1 MIQPVAQ
8 EDLRTKF
15 AKVLLD
21 RHFKEIRLDL
31 EGELLKVRFTTN
43 SVSFENFTLFEK
55 IKNSVELSSN
65 EKNLALPLVNKDLRF
80 SAPKIAYFLMLHE
93 LLDPQALYS
102 EECIDGRIHLTIKAN
117 SRPITL
123 TLVC

>member
-1 MIQPVAQ
+1 MLQLKTQ
-8 EDLRTKF
+8 EELRTQF
-15 AKVLLD
+15 AKVLFD
-21 RHFKEIRLDL
+21 RDFKQIFLEM

-55 IKNSVELSSN
+55 IRNSIELNSS
-65 EKNLALPLVNKDLRF
+65 EKALALTMVDKDLRF
-80 SAPKIAYFLMLHE
+80 SAPRLAYFLMLSD
-93 LLDPQALYS
+93 LLDAKALYS
-102 EECIDGRIHLTIKAN
+102 EQSVESKNHITIKAN